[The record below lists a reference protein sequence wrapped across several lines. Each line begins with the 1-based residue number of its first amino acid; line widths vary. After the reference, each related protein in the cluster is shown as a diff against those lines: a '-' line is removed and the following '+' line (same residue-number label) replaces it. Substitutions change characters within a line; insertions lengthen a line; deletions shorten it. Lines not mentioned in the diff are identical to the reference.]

1 MTNAAECL
9 DCNVRHSAFVCCGV
23 VGAHAGICGMR
34 TCGEVNPVSIDV
46 AEPVFGWQMV
56 TDTLPGMKPL
66 TLGSGRY
73 RYSVG
78 AAGK

>member
-1 MTNAAECL
+1 MVTVAGA
-9 DCNVRHSAFVCCGV
+9 

-34 TCGEVNPVSIDV
+34 TCGEVNPLSIDV

-56 TDTLPGMKPL
+56 TVNLPGMKPF